1 MLVLTRREGESL
13 LLFNE
18 RTGER
23 VEITL
28 LEINGTTVKVG
39 TTAPDNITIL
49 RTELLENKVEPQEAG
64 K

>member
-18 RTGER
+18 RTG
-23 VEITL
+23 EITL

>member
-13 LLFNE
+13 LLVNE
-18 RTGER
+18 TTGER
-23 VEITL
+23 IEFRI

-39 TTAPDNITIL
+39 TDAPPDVTIL
-49 RTELLENKVEPQEAG
+49 RDELVKGEPQEAG

>member
-13 LLFNE
+13 LLVNE
-18 RTGER
+18 GTGER
-23 VEITL
+23 IELHI

-39 TTAPDNITIL
+39 TDAPDNITIL
-49 RTELLENKVEPQEAG
+49 RDELVKVVPQEAG